1 VYKNSGS
8 DFVRFKKA
16 LDATF
21 PENLVRV
28 LAYAAAQPQI
38 DREWSLVTDSDEK
51 DVCGRGPLA
60 LTYRQAYRL
69 DLLDL
74 QPDALVDRR
83 LAASNNLA
91 KQKGALEDTIAA
103 SDSPATISEGDIR
116 SAGAQLMGGSECLYV
131 DGPDD
136 RNDPSRLAEA
146 LGERLGTDVS
156 VLPRESEDYWI
167 SSRLMMLFATDFR
180 RGFDELDFRD
190 RKAPPMVMELKDIKA
205 TRKDY
210 AVKQAGIVLARA
222 VSIPCLARLDKE
234 VKDSPPA
241 FMGKLPDL
249 FSCAVVKTLIDINE
263 L

>member
-1 VYKNSGS
+1 M
-8 DFVRFKKA
+8 
-16 LDATF
+16 
-21 PENLVRV
+21 
-28 LAYAAAQPQI
+28 
-38 DREWSLVTDSDEK
+38 TDSDENE
-51 DVCGRGPLA
+51 VCGRGPLA

-103 SDSPATISEGDIR
+103 SDSDESISEGDIR

-156 VLPRESEDYWI
+156 VLPRESEDFWI

-205 TRKDY
+205 ARKDY
-210 AVKQAGIVLARA
+210 AVKQAGAVLARA

-241 FMGKLPDL
+241 FMGELPDL
-249 FSCAVVKTLIDINE
+249 FNCAMVKTLIDMDE